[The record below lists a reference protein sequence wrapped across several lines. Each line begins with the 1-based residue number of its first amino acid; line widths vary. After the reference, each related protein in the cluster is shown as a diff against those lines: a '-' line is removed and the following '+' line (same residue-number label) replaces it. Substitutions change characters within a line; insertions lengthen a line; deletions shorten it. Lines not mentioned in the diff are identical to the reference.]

1 MARSSVWARALA
13 FALVVS
19 PLVAHAADTPVTD
32 EQLATATD
40 RGSLIRAALA
50 RNPGIKAAAQRVR
63 AMRAM
68 SSAESRLPDP
78 EAMFD
83 VWQVPFVKPYAFG
96 ESQMI
101 SVGVKQSF
109 PAPGSLGARSESRQY
124 AANAEEAMLADKGR
138 DLVRD
143 VQHAYVDL
151 FEATTKHETH
161 VSHVGVA
168 KRVGDAAQ
176 MRLAGG
182 GTLDDVAQAQLD
194 LARLDA
200 DVATEAAS
208 IVRAR
213 ARLNA
218 LLARPYDAPLG
229 RPQIGEPVV
238 VAMTP
243 TALLDLAK
251 RTRPELRAAEARIA
265 AQQAEQRGFD
275 REARWPSFSVGA
287 LYFAPTAIM
296 PNHGYGVTATATL
309 PWVWGGNEKKREA
322 SAALVQAGTL
332 DAEDAKLRIGVEVGT
347 ASANAQAAAARLR
360 SLRTGTLPAAK
371 RAFEVTFAAYQSNK
385 GDLLGLLRAERAV
398 VDTEMEIVMAR
409 ATLEHALADLDWAVG
424 AILPRS
430 PMDSQEAR

>member
-1 MARSSVWARALA
+1 MFSKGTRALVALAAIAVAPFARA
-13 FALVVS
+13 
-19 PLVAHAADTPVTD
+19 ADAPTD

-40 RGSLIRAALA
+40 RGPLIRAALA

-68 SSAESRLPDP
+68 STAEGRLPDP

-83 VWQVPFVKPYAFG
+83 VWAVPIVKPYAIG
-96 ESQMI
+96 DSQMI
-101 SVGVKQSF
+101 SVGVRQTF
-109 PAPGSLGARSESRQY
+109 PAPGALGARSESRQY

-151 FEATTKHETH
+151 FESTTKHETH

-168 KRVGDAAQ
+168 KRIGDAAQ
-176 MRLAGG
+176 MRMAGG
-182 GTLDDVAQAQLD
+182 GSLDDVAQAQLD

-208 IVRAR
+208 IVRSR

-218 LLARPYDAPLG
+218 LLARPHDAPLG
-229 RPQIGEPVV
+229 KPQIGEPVTV
-238 VAMTP
+238 TMTP
-243 TALLDLAK
+243 AALVELARK
-251 RTRPELRAAEARIA
+251 TRPELRAADARIS
-265 AQQAEQRGFD
+265 AQQAELRATE
-275 REARWPSFSVGA
+275 RESRWPSFSVGA
-287 LYFAPTAIM
+287 LYFAPTTIM

-309 PWVWGGNEKKREA
+309 PWVWGASDRKREA
-322 SAALVQAGTL
+322 ASALVQAGTL
-332 DAEDAKLRIGVEVGT
+332 DAEDARLRIGVDVAT

-371 RAFEVTFAAYQSNK
+371 RAFEVTFAAYQANK

-398 VDTEMEIVMAR
+398 VDTEMDIVMAR
-409 ATLEHALADLDWAVG
+409 AVLEHALADLDWAVG
-424 AILPRS
+424 TILPRT
-430 PMDSQEAR
+430 PLDAQEAK